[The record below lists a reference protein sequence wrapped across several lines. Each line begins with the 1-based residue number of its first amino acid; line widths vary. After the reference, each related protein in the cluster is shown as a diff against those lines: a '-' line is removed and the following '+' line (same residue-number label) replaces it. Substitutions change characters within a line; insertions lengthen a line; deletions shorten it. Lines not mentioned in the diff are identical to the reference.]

1 MSHCP
6 RRVDTFNVP
15 SPSSHYGPPYVYAWT
30 TFLFFFFFQL
40 HSSTIHAECKTRE
53 TPTPG
58 RFEGGHGPTRGR
70 VRGFVGAHH
79 FHLSRS
85 NEGMQHLVSETAWQS
100 NTVQAPEMEA
110 L

>member
-1 MSHCP
+1 MCTPGQPFFS
-6 RRVDTFNVP
+6 
-15 SPSSHYGPPYVYAWT
+15 
-30 TFLFFFFFQL
+30 FFFFQL

-58 RFEGGHGPTRGR
+58 RFEG

-100 NTVQAPEMEA
+100 NTVQAPEMDK